1 MNDFFNNLE
10 HSDSLAFSINS
21 IGKVVSV
28 KEIEYLL
35 YDSSVY
41 PLVEFSEELKALN
54 DYCYTVVQS
63 IKNELSEVKEERGK
77 YWQNPYDDSD
87 CLGNEAT
94 LFEIMMGLENRQYR
108 WEWLLDITSAHL
120 VILWYAYLEKTL
132 KYIYKWYMDE
142 KLISSQYKIKKPAV
156 NFWLYNI
163 LNMDDDSFRNSEPE
177 LYRVLNAARRM
188 RNNFAHDNL
197 EGADLENGDYIYGSR
212 KYEPDFQLTDLI
224 HAISVILYK
233 AEQIL
238 TR

>member
-1 MNDFFNNLE
+1 M
-10 HSDSLAFSINS
+10 
-21 IGKVVSV
+21 
-28 KEIEYLL
+28 
-35 YDSSVY
+35 
-41 PLVEFSEELKALN
+41 
-54 DYCYTVVQS
+54 
-63 IKNELSEVKEERGK
+63 
-77 YWQNPYDDSD
+77 
-87 CLGNEAT
+87 
-94 LFEIMMGLENRQYR
+94 
-108 WEWLLDITSAHL
+108 DITSAHL

-224 HAISVILYK
+224 HTISVILYK

>member
-21 IGKVVSV
+21 KGKAVPV

-41 PLVEFSEELKALN
+41 PLVEFSEELKNLN
-54 DYCYTVVQS
+54 DYCYTVVRS
-63 IKNELSEVKEERGK
+63 IKNELSGIKEDRGK
-77 YWQNPYDDSD
+77 YWQNSYDDSE

-94 LFEIMMGLENRQYR
+94 SFEIMMGLENRQDR
-108 WEWLLDITSAHL
+108 WEWLLDITAAHL

-156 NFWLYNI
+156 NYWLYNI
-163 LNMDDDSFRNSEPE
+163 CL
-177 LYRVLNAARRM
+177 LYT
-188 RNNFAHDNL
+188 
-197 EGADLENGDYIYGSR
+197 SR
-212 KYEPDFQLTDLI
+212 C
-224 HAISVILYK
+224 V
-233 AEQIL
+233 
-238 TR
+238 

>member
-21 IGKVVSV
+21 MGKVVPV

-63 IKNELSEVKEERGK
+63 IKNELSEVKAERGK

-94 LFEIMMGLENRQYR
+94 LFEIMMGLENR
-108 WEWLLDITSAHL
+108 
-120 VILWYAYLEKTL
+120 
-132 KYIYKWYMDE
+132 
-142 KLISSQYKIKKPAV
+142 
-156 NFWLYNI
+156 
-163 LNMDDDSFRNSEPE
+163 
-177 LYRVLNAARRM
+177 
-188 RNNFAHDNL
+188 
-197 EGADLENGDYIYGSR
+197 
-212 KYEPDFQLTDLI
+212 
-224 HAISVILYK
+224 
-233 AEQIL
+233 
-238 TR
+238 